1 MDDVVDGGARYALY
15 EVVRRMDEVS
25 LAEARTASTAT
36 LLAIVLVILVL
47 VSLPLKPAKIALP
60 ILMTGVYVLTLFWSF
75 SRDYFELDLPPNP
88 AWLVVAIASCIGA
101 FAVAIT
107 THLFAET
114 EKQAT
119 TLH

>member
-1 MDDVVDGGARYALY
+1 MMLSTVVPATPCTRLFDAWMKCRWPRPALPPP
-15 EVVRRMDEVS
+15 
-25 LAEARTASTAT
+25 
-36 LLAIVLVILVL
+36 LLCWQSVLVILVL